1 MDTRKIRRRLFAES
15 LGFCQFCGVSTVLP
29 DVLVARYTPTRYGN
43 RTWTKAVEHLLR
55 DNHEFH
61 TIWHSNLAT
70 IEHVLPIGAG
80 GTWRRDNLK
89 LACYR
94 CNQRRARL
102 FAKGLKANQKRG
114 AEHRSM
120 VWSVINDCWMEEPA

>member
-15 LGFCQFCGVSTVLP
+15 LGFCQFCGISTVLP
-29 DVLVARYTPTRYGN
+29 DVLVRRYTPARYGN
-43 RTWTKAVEHLLR
+43 RNWTKTVEHLIR
-55 DNHEFH
+55 DNREFH
-61 TIWHSNLAT
+61 AIWHSDLAT

-80 GTWRRDNLK
+80 GTWRRENLK

-114 AEHRSM
+114 AAHQAM
-120 VWSVINDCWMEEPA
+120 VWSVINDCWIEEPA